1 MHDSLR
7 LIRLIFAYLLASIS
21 SIAIYFL
28 NLDFVKSN
36 SGNALTQLGA
46 GLSKVIII
54 PLYIILYLVAISFT
68 IRSIIL
74 SLSLLKTNSK
84 MIKALSIIIFLLT
97 LALTVFVG
105 ITIKQTISIF

>member
-36 SGNALTQLGA
+36 SGDAL
-46 GLSKVIII
+46 
-54 PLYIILYLVAISFT
+54 
-68 IRSIIL
+68 
-74 SLSLLKTNSK
+74 
-84 MIKALSIIIFLLT
+84 
-97 LALTVFVG
+97 
-105 ITIKQTISIF
+105 